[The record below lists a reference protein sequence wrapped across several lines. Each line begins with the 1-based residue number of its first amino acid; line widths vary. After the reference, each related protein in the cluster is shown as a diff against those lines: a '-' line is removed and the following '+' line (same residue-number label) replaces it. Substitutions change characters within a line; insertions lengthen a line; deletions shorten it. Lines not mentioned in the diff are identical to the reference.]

1 MFKTIHVGRSSS
13 LTGDEHCKVPAY
25 GSWRRKLKS
34 IKHSTTRGVDYIKK
48 NIKEKNKGC
57 TGY

>member
-48 NIKEKNKGC
+48 
-57 TGY
+57 T